1 MPLHAHDL
9 HPPAGAHRSR
19 KRLGRGPGSGT
30 GTFAGKG
37 IKGQK
42 ARAGKDLR
50 PGFEGGQLP
59 LIKRMARKR
68 GFTNPRRV
76 EYIPINLFR
85 LNQRFAAHAEVTPDA
100 LAAVGLLDHPT
111 QPFKILAA
119 GALDRPLV
127 VRVPKISPAAR
138 AKIEA
143 AGGRVEELHAAHAN
157 D

>member
-1 MPLHAHDL
+1 MPLRAHDL
-9 HPPAGAHRSR
+9 HPPAGAR
-19 KRLGRGPGSGT
+19 KARRRVGRGPASGT
-30 GTFAGKG
+30 GTYAGKG
-37 IKGQK
+37 LKGQK

-68 GFTNPRRV
+68 GFTRPFRV
-76 EYIPINLFR
+76 EYTPINLFK
-85 LNQRFAAHAEVTPDA
+85 LNQRFAANAEVTPDT
-100 LAAVGLLDHPT
+100 LAAVGLLGHPN

-119 GALDRPLV
+119 GALDRSLV

-143 AGGRVEELHAAHAN
+143 AGGRIEEPHAA
-157 D
+157 DSDV

>member
-76 EYIPINLFR
+76 EYTPINLFR

-100 LAAVGLLDHPT
+100 LAAVGLLDNPNE
-111 QPFKILAA
+111 PFKILAA

-143 AGGRVEELHAAHAN
+143 AGGRVEEPHAAHAN
-157 D
+157 G